1 MEASFAQPLAFAF
14 TKALVVSDFKASE
27 EIGFPIVVRPS
38 YVLGGRAM
46 ELVHT
51 QVELEKYL
59 KEAVE
64 VSDKKPILFATII
77 IISLIAVENGIFLE
91 ATPPFYDFCAKTC
104 KQLFSSPALLGL

>member
-1 MEASFAQPLAFAF
+1 MNELSKIIRVIKKINENYPNQIS
-14 TKALVVSDFKASE
+14 LVLDGNIGQNSIKQAEIFKE
-27 EIGFPIVVRPS
+27 ICKEIGFPIVVRPS

-64 VSDKKPILFATII
+64 VSDKKPI
-77 IISLIAVENGIFLE
+77 
-91 ATPPFYDFCAKTC
+91 
-104 KQLFSSPALLGL
+104 